1 MEEFKEARESLRKE
15 IIEAHIFL
23 RTHNQ
28 TIPSETLEFIK
39 CAALEKLE
47 SGSPKVEN
55 TTTPALNL
63 HGVVLR
69 SELLSDFEK
78 WLDRKG
84 NESYCSLP
92 AQYVV
97 DKYKSLN
104 CG

>member
-69 SELLSDFEK
+69 SEQLPDD
-78 WLDRKG
+78 LDHDPILDGDDPHALGLR
-84 NESYCSLP
+84 P
-92 AQYVV
+92 
-97 DKYKSLN
+97 
-104 CG
+104 